1 MIELDYKKLQ
11 LKEVLEKDWKFIL
24 DLRNENYK
32 NNFLEQQKPIEI
44 NEHIEYMKEQEL
56 NPKFHHWLAVY
67 ENKLVGYVRIL
78 DEDVNIMIKKSFQ
91 KKGLGTI
98 LLNLLDMK
106 AKELG
111 IKKLKAKIL
120 ANNKSSKK
128 IFEKNNYKLK
138 TYFFEKEVF

>member
-11 LKEVLEKDWKFIL
+11 LKKVLEKDWKFIL

-32 NNFLEQQKPIEI
+32 NNFLEQKKPIEL
-44 NEHIEYMKEQEL
+44 NQHIEYMKKQEL

-67 ENKLVGYVRIL
+67 ENGFVGYVRIL
-78 DEDVNIMIKKSFQ
+78 DEDVNIMVKKSFQ

-98 LLNLLDMK
+98 LLNLLEVK

-111 IKKLKAKIL
+111 IQKLKAKIL
-120 ANNKSSKK
+120 TSNKSSKK

-138 TYFFEKEVF
+138 TYSFEKEVF